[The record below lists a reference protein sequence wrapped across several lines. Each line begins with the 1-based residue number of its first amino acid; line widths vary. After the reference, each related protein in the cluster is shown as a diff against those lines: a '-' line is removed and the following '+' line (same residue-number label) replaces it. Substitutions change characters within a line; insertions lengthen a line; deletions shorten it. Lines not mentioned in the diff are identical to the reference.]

1 MSTSCNSLFL
11 VENDARW
18 CLCDSGRDCLG
29 HYAETVCCAESEDGC
44 CRYDIRAV
52 VALCVLAVLFAA
64 CTCGCIFFSGACRS
78 HAAEKTQFVPS
89 EFSETAAVV
98 VTLDSTVLDSADILV
113 DTAHGKSVEMKKRKK
128 SAVSL

>member
-89 EFSETAAVV
+89 ESVETTVV
-98 VTLDSTVLDSADILV
+98 VTLDLAACDSADISV
-113 DTAHGKSVEMKKRKK
+113 DTASGNSVEMKKRQK